1 MSFDSAL
8 PAPAPAPK
16 PAAGWYPDPHDIG
29 GQRYWDGT
37 AWTERRVGP
46 GADNAVQPTLMLPTA
61 QQPAYPQPTY
71 SQALVPTYAAPVVPT
86 YAQPVV
92 PIHYAAL
99 PVRRTSAVHAVI
111 AWIFAVMTLFYFLPW
126 AIAATR
132 GRPNTGG
139 VFLVNLLVGWT
150 LIGWIAALV
159 MACQ

>member
-1 MSFDSAL
+1 MSFDSTL
-8 PAPAPAPK
+8 PAPAPK

-29 GQRYWDGT
+29 GQRYWNGT
-37 AWTERRVGP
+37 MWTEHRVGP
-46 GADNAVQPTLMLPTA
+46 GADAAVQPTLVLPPS
-61 QQPAYPQPTY
+61 QRPAYPQ
-71 SQALVPTYAAPVVPT
+71 AVVPTYTDPVLPT

-99 PVRRTSAVHAVI
+99 PVRRPSALHVVV
-111 AWIFAVMTLFYFLPW
+111 AWIFALLSFLYFLPW

-150 LIGWIAALV
+150 LIGWIIALV

>member
-8 PAPAPAPK
+8 PAPAPK

-29 GQRYWDGT
+29 GQRYWDGA
-37 AWTERRVGP
+37 AWTEHRTGP
-46 GADNAVQPTLMLPTA
+46 DVEAGVQPTLVLPSS
-61 QQPAYPQPTY
+61 QQPAYSQAVLPTY
-71 SQALVPTYAAPVVPT
+71 STAVAPT

-92 PIHYAAL
+92 PIRYAAL

-111 AWIFAVMTLFYFLPW
+111 AWIFAVMSLLYFLPW
-126 AIAATR
+126 AIAASR

>member
-8 PAPAPAPK
+8 PAPAPT

-29 GQRYWDGT
+29 GQRYWDGA
-37 AWTERRVGP
+37 AWTEHRTGP
-46 GADNAVQPTLMLPTA
+46 DVEAAVQPTLVLPSS
-61 QQPAYPQPTY
+61 QQPAYSQAVLPTY
-71 SQALVPTYAAPVVPT
+71 STAVAPT

-92 PIHYAAL
+92 PIRYAAL
-99 PVRRTSAVHAVI
+99 PVRRTSAIHVVI
-111 AWIFAVMTLFYFLPW
+111 AWIFAVMSLLYFLPW
-126 AIAATR
+126 AIAASR

>member
-1 MSFDSAL
+1 MSFDSAF
-8 PAPAPAPK
+8 PAPAPK

-37 AWTERRVGP
+37 AWTEHRVGP
-46 GADNAVQPTLMLPTA
+46 DSGPALQPTLVLPPT
-61 QQPAYPQPTY
+61 QQPTY
-71 SQALVPTYAAPVVPT
+71 SQAVVPT
-86 YAQPVV
+86 YSTAVAPAYAPPVV

-99 PVRRTSAVHAVI
+99 PVRRTSAVHVII
-111 AWIFAVMTLFYFLPW
+111 AWIFALLSFLYFLPW
-126 AIAATR
+126 AVAATR